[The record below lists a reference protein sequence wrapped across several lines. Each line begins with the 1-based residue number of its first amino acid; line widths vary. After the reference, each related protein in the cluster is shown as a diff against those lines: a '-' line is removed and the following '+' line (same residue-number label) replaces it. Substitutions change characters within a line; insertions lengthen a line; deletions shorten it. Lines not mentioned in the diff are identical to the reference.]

1 MSYSPHIPS
10 GLLSRMRACDE
21 RAWADIVHILR
32 PFVSQIITSQVR
44 RTADHEDLSQEVFY
58 KVFSKLNQFGGHAPF
73 IHWVARL
80 TRNACHDW
88 QRRIKCRPLISYS
101 DLPDTMSQ
109 IIENRVSSQPEKYTG
124 TSASTHDL
132 FYQLINT
139 LKPTEQIVIRLF
151 HLEEKSVQEISSLT
165 GYEISKIKVT
175 AMRARRKLSE
185 QAKDFCWSD
194 EMSAERVY

>member
-10 GLLSRMRACDE
+10 GLLSRMRARDE

-32 PFVSQIITSQVR
+32 PFVSKIITSQVR

-109 IIENRVSSQPEKYTG
+109 IIENRLSSQTAKYAG
-124 TSASTHDL
+124 ASASTHEFID
-132 FYQLINT
+132 QLINT

-165 GYEISKIKVT
+165 GYGISKIKVT

-185 QAKDFCWSD
+185 QVKGSCWSD
-194 EMSAERVY
+194 QMSEDRVC

>member
-10 GLLSRMRACDE
+10 GLLSRMRARDE

-44 RTADHEDLSQEVFY
+44 RTADHEDLSQE
-58 KVFSKLNQFGGHAPF
+58 VFSKLNQFGGHAPF

-109 IIENRVSSQPEKYTG
+109 IIENRVSSQTEKYAG
-124 TSASTHDL
+124 NPPKKKSFSCFL
-132 FYQLINT
+132 NFIIPPIIGLIMF
-139 LKPTEQIVIRLF
+139 IV
-151 HLEEKSVQEISSLT
+151 SLNE
-165 GYEISKIKVT
+165 GGNLVILGF
-175 AMRARRKLSE
+175 LSFVLSIVLGVVFANVE
-185 QAKDFCWSD
+185 DS
-194 EMSAERVY
+194 

>member
-10 GLLSRMRACDE
+10 GLLSRMRARDE

-44 RTADHEDLSQEVFY
+44 RTADHEDLSQE
-58 KVFSKLNQFGGHAPF
+58 VFSKLNQFGGHAPF

-109 IIENRVSSQPEKYTG
+109 IIENRVSSQTEKYAG
-124 TSASTHDL
+124 TSASTLDL
-132 FYQLINT
+132 VYQLINT

-151 HLEEKSVQEISSLT
+151 YLEEKSVQEISSLT
-165 GYEISKIKVT
+165 GYGISKIKVT

-185 QAKDFCWSD
+185 QAKDFC
-194 EMSAERVY
+194 